1 MLNYADSFTY
11 TVAGAVSLVQLGNG
25 RWESTTFNSRVQP
38 TQIALG
44 TVQNGTDKLKLN
56 FDYGATTNNGNVQ
69 SQTITVPTTG
79 QAAGFTAVQ
88 TYTYDSLNRLKD
100 AKENIDGNQTPAW
113 KQTFTFD
120 RFGNRNFDTA
130 NTTTLGS
137 CPVNVCNPTVN
148 QSNNRLSGY
157 GYDSAG
163 NTTTDPQGRSF
174 TYDGE
179 NKQTKVMN
187 GSQTVG
193 EYFYDGDG
201 KRIKK
206 KTYSGGVLTEETIF
220 VYDAGG
226 KLVAEYSNQTSAT
239 LQVSYL
245 TADHLGSPRINTDAN
260 GNILARHDFMPFGE
274 EITSAQTAQRNTNLH
289 YGQDAV
295 RQKFT
300 GYIKDDETGLDFA
313 EARMYANQLGRF
325 TSPDYFA
332 NDTSVSDPQSWNL
345 YAYVRNNPL
354 YYTDRSGKEIYIAIN
369 ELGRDRQVVEFKIS
383 DRKGKLYYLDGSE
396 YNGNNEATKVIS
408 DHLNS
413 LLSNSSVGG
422 VIQLLG
428 NSGYHQFGGEIDNRG
443 FDPISES
450 STRATDDDPSSTTSG
465 ILLNTTD
472 EGKEATKIA
481 IGVEVLSA
489 YYITDGGDYQNDAE
503 YAEKRMQ
510 FEQTVRNRE
519 TPTSNSGRSI
529 PENIGKGF
537 ADRVEEP
544 KTPDILKQTPPPI
557 KPAPTP
563 KIKIP

>member
-1 MLNYADSFTY
+1 
-11 TVAGAVSLVQLGNG
+11 VAGAVSLVQLGNG